1 MLSHLGP
8 KRIFADGFPTT
19 ATSDKKTTASL
30 FHGLGEDDIAK
41 ILKSGT
47 LRNFEKGQIII
58 RAGEPATHL
67 YLIRSGSVNYYR
79 VTPEGREVLLIR
91 LTAGEAFGFGTIVG
105 KPIGSIGSV
114 ETARKTEVYI
124 WEREWVS
131 RWVREHPEL
140 ALNALRI
147 ALEYIRLYSDRH
159 ISLVSDSAEYRLART
174 LGLVGLRT
182 GHQHP
187 KGLEIDIT
195 NDQLASL
202 ADIGPFTASRLLSKW
217 HRRGALEKSRGK
229 IIIESPE
236 KMLA

>member
-1 MLSHLGP
+1 VLTHQGP
-8 KRIFADGFPTT
+8 KRNHAEDFP
-19 ATSDKKTTASL
+19 ASAASDTKTTASL
-30 FHGLGEDDIAK
+30 FHGLSEDDIAK

-47 LRNFEKGQIII
+47 LRTFEKGHTII
-58 RAGEPATHL
+58 RCGEPATHL

-79 VTPEGREVLLIR
+79 VTPQGREVLLIR
-91 LTAGEAFGFGTIVG
+91 LGPGEAFGFGTIVG

-114 ETARKTEVYI
+114 ETARESSVYV

-131 RWVREHPEL
+131 RWVREHPLL
-140 ALNALRI
+140 AVNALRI

-159 ISLVSDSAEYRLART
+159 IALVCDSAEHRLTRT

-182 GHQHP
+182 GHQHA
-187 KGLEIDIT
+187 KGLEININ

-217 HRRGALEKSRGK
+217 HRSGALEKSRGK
-229 IIIESPE
+229 IIIRSPE